1 MLVRVFFIYRSTL
14 VYFNIKLNSQLGHII
29 LPHFSGTLISVKKR
43 KLAPLHERDSIMLT
57 ATRLFDLAYLQQATT
72 PGFPMFSYKKGADWV
87 AVSNTDFIEQVN
99 SASKGLIAQGVQP
112 GEKVALI
119 SENRIEWNI
128 LDFAIQQIGAVVV
141 AIYPNISESDY
152 SYIFNHAEI
161 KNCIVSSRKLYT
173 KIISIQDSC
182 PLLDDIFTLDKEDN
196 LPHWQ
201 NFVAM
206 GFPITDDELHTR
218 RDAVHTDTLAS
229 IIYTSGTTGNPK
241 GVMLAHRNLLADTIS
256 SEYSFPVERGD
267 RALSFLPVCHAYER
281 VFQYV
286 YMYKGL
292 TIFFAQSMDT
302 IGEDFKSVRPH
313 IFSAVPRVLEK
324 VYEKIKTTG
333 EQLKG
338 LKRNVFFW
346 SLRLGEQYTLE
357 DRSWWYNVKLSVAR
371 KLVFSK
377 WREALG
383 GDIKGIASGSAAL
396 QERLTRLYMAAGI
409 PIYEGYGLT
418 EAGPCI
424 AVNCFKRGMKIGT
437 VGLPLINI
445 EIKLAEDGEILTKG
459 ENNMIGYYKNE
470 EATAEVLKDGWL
482 YTGDI
487 GQWID
492 GKFLKIIDR
501 KKEMFKT
508 SGGKYIVPQQLES
521 KIVESPLIEQVMVIG
536 ESRKF
541 PAALIVPNYANL
553 LESSKHFSSLAKLS
567 RIEFLNSAE
576 VKRQIESEL
585 HRINQNFGSWEQI
598 KKFAII
604 SNEMTV
610 ETGELTPTLKMKRK
624 IILQKYEKEVEQ
636 IYNDGHYKR

>member
-1 MLVRVFFIYRSTL
+1 MPIV
-14 VYFNIKLNSQLGHII
+14 
-29 LPHFSGTLISVKKR
+29 
-43 KLAPLHERDSIMLT
+43 
-57 ATRLFDLAYLQQATT
+57 ATRLFDLAYLQYNIA
-72 PGFPMFSYKKGADWV
+72 PDFPMFSFKKGNEWV
-87 AVSNTDFIEQVN
+87 KVSNTYFIEQVN
-99 SASKGLIAQGVQP
+99 ETSKGLIALGVQP

-141 AIYPNISESDY
+141 AIYPNISTLDY
-152 SYIFNHAEI
+152 TYIFNHAEI
-161 KNCIVSSRKLYT
+161 RKCIVSSKTLYT
-173 KIISIQDSC
+173 KILTIQDDC
-182 PLLDDIFTLDKEDN
+182 PQLNAIYSLDKEDGLN
-196 LPHWQ
+196 HWHD
-201 NFVAM
+201 FVSK
-206 GFPITDDELHTR
+206 GEIITDETLNQL
-218 RDAVHTDTLAS
+218 RDGIKTDTLAS

-241 GVMLAHRNLLADTIS
+241 GVMLSHKNLLADTLS

-302 IGEDFKSVRPH
+302 IGEDFKSVKPH

-324 VYEKIKTTG
+324 VYEKIMATG
-333 EQLKG
+333 EQLTG
-338 LKRNVFFW
+338 VKRKLFFW
-346 SLRLGEQYTLE
+346 SLSIGEQYKLE
-357 DRSWWYNVKLSVAR
+357 GRTWWYDFQLNIAR

-396 QERLTRLYMAAGI
+396 QERLIRLYMAAGI

-424 AVNCFKRGMKIGT
+424 AVNCYKRGMKIGT
-437 VGLPLINI
+437 VGLPLIHI
-445 EIKLAEDGEILTKG
+445 EIKLADDGEILTKG
-459 ENNMIGYYKNE
+459 ENNMIGYYKNP
-470 EATAEVLKDGWL
+470 EATAEAIKDGWL

-487 GQWID
+487 GEWVD

-508 SGGKYIVPQQLES
+508 SGGKYIVPQQIES
-521 KIVESPLIEQVMVIG
+521 KLVESSFIEQAMVLG
-536 ESRKF
+536 EGRKF
-541 PAALIVPNYANL
+541 PAALIVPNYNNL
-553 LESSKHFSSLAKLS
+553 LEWSRSAFPTLANLS
-567 RIEFLNSAE
+567 RLDFLNSPE
-576 VKRQIESEL
+576 LKQKIESEL
-585 HRINQNFGSWEQI
+585 NRINQNFGSWEQV
-598 KKFAII
+598 KKFILVPD
-604 SNEMTV
+604 EMTV

-624 IILQKYEKEVEQ
+624 VILQKYEQEIED
-636 IYNDGHYKR
+636 IYQN

>member
-1 MLVRVFFIYRSTL
+1 MST
-14 VYFNIKLNSQLGHII
+14 V
-29 LPHFSGTLISVKKR
+29 
-43 KLAPLHERDSIMLT
+43 
-57 ATRLFDLAYLQQATT
+57 ATRLFDLAQLQYDIA
-72 PGFPMFSYKKGADWV
+72 PNFPMFSFKKDNEWV
-87 AVSNTDFIEQVN
+87 KISNTEFIEQVN
-99 SASKGLIAQGVQP
+99 KTSKGLIALGVQP

-119 SENRIEWNI
+119 SENRVEWNI

-141 AIYPNISESDY
+141 AVYPNISTSDY

-161 KNCIVSSRKLYT
+161 KNCIVSSKKLYT
-173 KIISIQDSC
+173 KILAIQNDCPQLNSIFS
-182 PLLDDIFTLDKEDN
+182 LDKEEGLN
-196 LPHWQ
+196 HWQ
-201 NFVAM
+201 DFIAK
-206 GFPITDDELHTR
+206 GKTIPDETLNLLR
-218 RDAVHTDTLAS
+218 NGIESDTLAS

-241 GVMLAHRNLLADTIS
+241 GVMLSHKNLLADTLS

-302 IGEDFKSVRPH
+302 IGEDFKSVKPH

-324 VYEKIKTTG
+324 VYEKIMATG
-333 EQLKG
+333 EQLTG
-338 LKRNVFFW
+338 IKRKLFFW
-346 SLRLGEQYTLE
+346 SLRIGEQYKLE
-357 DRSWWYNVKLSVAR
+357 GRSWWYDVQLKIAR

-396 QERLTRLYMAAGI
+396 QERLIRLYMAAGI

-424 AVNCFKRGMKIGT
+424 AVNCYRRGMKIGT
-437 VGLPLINI
+437 VGLPLIHI

-459 ENNMIGYYKNE
+459 ENNMIGYYKNP

-487 GQWID
+487 GQWVD

-508 SGGKYIVPQQLES
+508 SGGKYIVPQQIES
-521 KIVESPLIEQVMVIG
+521 KLVESSYIEQAMVLG
-536 ESRKF
+536 EGRKF
-541 PAALIVPNYANL
+541 PAALIVPNYNNL
-553 LESSKHFSSLAKLS
+553 LEWSKSAVPSLTKLT
-567 RIEFLNSAE
+567 RLDFLNSPE
-576 VKRQIESEL
+576 LKQKIESEL
-585 HRINQNFGSWEQI
+585 SRINKNFGNWEQI
-598 KKFAII
+598 KKFAILPD
-604 SNEMTV
+604 EMTV
-610 ETGELTPTLKMKRK
+610 ESGELTPTLKMKRK
-624 IILQKYEKEVEQ
+624 IILQKYEREIEE
-636 IYNDGHYKR
+636 IYKI

>member
-1 MLVRVFFIYRSTL
+1 MST
-14 VYFNIKLNSQLGHII
+14 V
-29 LPHFSGTLISVKKR
+29 
-43 KLAPLHERDSIMLT
+43 
-57 ATRLFDLAYLQQATT
+57 ATRLFDLAQLQYDIA
-72 PGFPMFSYKKGADWV
+72 PNFPMFSFKKDNEWV
-87 AVSNTDFIEQVN
+87 KISNTEFIEQVN
-99 SASKGLIAQGVQP
+99 KTSKGLIALGVQP

-119 SENRIEWNI
+119 SENRVEWNI

-141 AIYPNISESDY
+141 AIYPNISTSDY

-161 KNCIVSSRKLYT
+161 KNCIVSSKKLYT
-173 KIISIQDSC
+173 KILAIQNDCPQLNSIFS
-182 PLLDDIFTLDKEDN
+182 LDKGEGLN
-196 LPHWQ
+196 HWQ
-201 NFVAM
+201 DLVAK
-206 GFPITDDELHTR
+206 GKTIPDETLNLL
-218 RDAVHTDTLAS
+218 RDGIESDTLAS

-241 GVMLAHRNLLADTIS
+241 GVMLSHKNLLADTLS

-302 IGEDFKSVRPH
+302 IGDDFKSVKPH

-324 VYEKIKTTG
+324 VYEKIMATG
-333 EQLKG
+333 EKLTG
-338 LKRNVFFW
+338 VKRKLFFW
-346 SLRLGEQYTLE
+346 SLRIGEQYKLE
-357 DRSWWYNVKLSVAR
+357 GRSWWYDFQLKIAR

-396 QERLTRLYMAAGI
+396 QERLIRLYMAAGI

-424 AVNCFKRGMKIGT
+424 AVNCYRRGMKIGT
-437 VGLPLINI
+437 VGLPLIHI
-445 EIKLAEDGEILTKG
+445 EIKLAADGEILTKG
-459 ENNMIGYYKNE
+459 ENNMIGYYKNP

-487 GQWID
+487 GQWVD

-508 SGGKYIVPQQLES
+508 SGGKYIVPQQIES
-521 KIVESPLIEQVMVIG
+521 KLVESSFIEQAMVLG
-536 ESRKF
+536 EGRKF
-541 PAALIVPNYANL
+541 PAALIVPNYNNL
-553 LESSKHFSSLAKLS
+553 LEWSKNAVPSLSALT
-567 RIEFLNSAE
+567 RLDFLNSPE
-576 VKRQIESEL
+576 LKQKIESEL
-585 HRINQNFGSWEQI
+585 SRINKNFGNWEQI
-598 KKFAII
+598 KKFAILPD
-604 SNEMTV
+604 EMTV
-610 ETGELTPTLKMKRK
+610 ESGELTPTLKMKRK
-624 IILQKYEKEVEQ
+624 IILQKYEREIEE
-636 IYNDGHYKR
+636 IYNI

>member
-1 MLVRVFFIYRSTL
+1 MST
-14 VYFNIKLNSQLGHII
+14 V
-29 LPHFSGTLISVKKR
+29 
-43 KLAPLHERDSIMLT
+43 
-57 ATRLFDLAYLQQATT
+57 ATRVFDLAQLQYDIA
-72 PGFPMFSYKKGADWV
+72 PNFPMFSFKKDNEWV
-87 AVSNTDFIEQVN
+87 KISNTEFIEQVN
-99 SASKGLIAQGVQP
+99 KTSKGLIALGVQP

-119 SENRIEWNI
+119 SENRVEWNI

-141 AIYPNISESDY
+141 AIYPNISTSDY

-161 KNCIVSSRKLYT
+161 KNCIVSSKKLYT
-173 KIISIQDSC
+173 KILAIQDDC
-182 PLLDDIFTLDKEDN
+182 PQLNSIFSLDKEEGLN
-196 LPHWQ
+196 HWQ
-201 NFVAM
+201 DFVAE
-206 GFPITDDELHTR
+206 GQTIP
-218 RDAVHTDTLAS
+218 DATLNLLRNGIEPDTLAS

-241 GVMLAHRNLLADTIS
+241 GVMLSHKNLLADTLS

-302 IGEDFKSVRPH
+302 IGDDFKSVKPH

-324 VYEKIKTTG
+324 VYEKIMATG
-333 EQLKG
+333 EKLTG
-338 LKRNVFFW
+338 VKRKLFFW
-346 SLRLGEQYTLE
+346 SLRIGEQYKLE
-357 DRSWWYNVKLSVAR
+357 GRSWWYDFQLKIAR

-396 QERLTRLYMAAGI
+396 QERLIRLYMAAGI

-424 AVNCFKRGMKIGT
+424 AVNCYRRGMKIGT
-437 VGLPLINI
+437 VGLPLIHI
-445 EIKLAEDGEILTKG
+445 EIKLAADGEILTKG
-459 ENNMIGYYKNE
+459 ENNMIGYYKNP

-487 GQWID
+487 GQWVD

-508 SGGKYIVPQQLES
+508 SGGKYIVPQQIES
-521 KIVESPLIEQVMVIG
+521 KLVESSFIEQAMVLG
-536 ESRKF
+536 EGRKF
-541 PAALIVPNYANL
+541 PAALIVPNYNNL
-553 LESSKHFSSLAKLS
+553 LEWSKNAVPSLSALT
-567 RIEFLNSAE
+567 RLDFLNSPE
-576 VKRQIESEL
+576 LKQKIESEL
-585 HRINQNFGSWEQI
+585 SRINKNFGNWEQI
-598 KKFAII
+598 KKFAILPE
-604 SNEMTV
+604 EMTV
-610 ETGELTPTLKMKRK
+610 ESGELTPTLKMKRK
-624 IILQKYEKEVEQ
+624 IILQKYEREIEE
-636 IYNDGHYKR
+636 IYNI

>member
-1 MLVRVFFIYRSTL
+1 M
-14 VYFNIKLNSQLGHII
+14 
-29 LPHFSGTLISVKKR
+29 P
-43 KLAPLHERDSIMLT
+43 T
-57 ATRLFDLAYLQQATT
+57 ATRLFDLAYLQQETS
-72 PGFPMFSYKKGADWV
+72 PGFPMFSYKDGANWV
-87 AVSNTDFIEQVN
+87 ALSNTEFIEHVNQV
-99 SASKGLIAQGVQP
+99 SKGLIALGVQV

-152 SYIFNHAEI
+152 NYIFNHAEI
-161 KNCIVSSRKLYT
+161 KNCIVSSKKLYT
-173 KIISIQDSC
+173 KIVSIRDSC
-182 PLLDDIFTLDKEDN
+182 PLLEHIFSLDKEEDI
-196 LPHWQ
+196 PYWQ
-201 NFVAM
+201 SFVAD
-206 GFPITDDELHTR
+206 GVSITDEQLETLR
-218 RDAVHTDTLAS
+218 NTVNTESLAS

-241 GVMLAHRNLLADTIS
+241 GVMLAHRNLLADTMS
-256 SEYSFPVERGD
+256 SEYSFPIGRGD

-324 VYEKIKTTG
+324 VYEKIIATG
-333 EQLKG
+333 EKLTVF
-338 LKRNVFFW
+338 KRKIFFW
-346 SLRLGEQYTLE
+346 SLRVGEQYTLE
-357 DRSWWYNVKLSVAR
+357 NRSWWYAIKLSIAR

-396 QERLTRLYMAAGI
+396 QERLIRLYMAAGI

-445 EIKLAEDGEILTKG
+445 EIKLSEDGEILTKG

-470 EATAEVLKDGWL
+470 EATAKVLKDGWL

-487 GQWID
+487 GQWVD

-521 KIVESPLIEQVMVIG
+521 KIVESSLIEQVMVIG

-553 LESSKHFSSLAKLS
+553 VEWSKNSSPSLAKLS
-567 RIEFLNSAE
+567 KIEFLKHPE
-576 VKRQIESEL
+576 VRQQIESEL
-585 HRINQNFGSWEQI
+585 NRINQSFGNWEQI

-604 SNEMTV
+604 PNEMTI

-624 IILQKYEKEVEQ
+624 VILQKYEKEVEA
-636 IYNDGHYKR
+636 IYNA